1 MKEVIDGGHLYIA
14 LPPLYRVSQGKK
26 EAYVYDDNER
36 DLIIE
41 RMQKENK
48 NSKVSIQR
56 YKGLGEM
63 NADQL
68 WETTMNKDN
77 RTLLQVTITDA
88 NVANEIF
95 STQMGEDVESRRD
108 FIVKNAKLV
117 TNIDI

>member
-1 MKEVIDGGHLYIA
+1 MIDGGSLYLA
-14 LPPLYRVSQGKK
+14 LPPRYRVSQGKK
-26 EAYVYDDNER
+26 EYYAYDDNER
-36 DLIIE
+36 DLMIE

-48 NSKVSIQR
+48 NTKVGLPW

-77 RTLLQVTITDA
+77 RTLLKVTISDA
-88 NVANEIF
+88 YQANEIF
-95 STQMGEDVESRRD
+95 STLMGEDVESRRD
-108 FIVKNAKLV
+108 FIVNNAKLV